1 MANELQGQTEPLHLV
16 EDAETGDRFVLF
28 TTPKGVDLQL
38 RFDGDEP
45 WATRKQM
52 AELFGVVVQNID
64 YHVKNI
70 YEDNELVDPEGT
82 TKDSLVMGVSGQN
95 YTAAVYSL
103 DVVLAVGQRVNSK
116 QGILFRRWARSIER
130 RYLIHGFVIDKPRM
144 KDPRRNDRLDELLRE
159 IEEIRASEANVWKRV
174 LELVSKCSDYHAMN
188 DQDRS
193 NFFAG
198 FQNTVHWAVTSS
210 DAADIII
217 ERANASKDHA
227 GLTNFDGLLDG
238 RLPHADDMTVAKNY
252 YGEDEIKRLTLI
264 TNLALDFLASQAE
277 QGHLVTVAQY
287 TQKLRELVKLDG
299 RPLRPANFTGN
310 VSKGAADKKAKN
322 ELAVYKE
329 RVRLEREADGEKKL
343 STILAEARKT
353 IANKVSSKPKKR
365 RKNNQFSN

>member
-1 MANELQGQTEPLHLV
+1 MADELQGPTEPRHLV
-16 EDAETGDRFVLF
+16 QDAATGDRFVLF
-28 TTPKGVDLQL
+28 TTPRGVDLQL

-70 YEDNELVDPEGT
+70 YDDSELVDPDST

-103 DVVLAVGQRVNSK
+103 DVVLAVGQRVNSR

-144 KDPRRNDRLDELLRE
+144 KDPLRNDRLDELLRE

-174 LELVSKCSDYHAMN
+174 LELVSKCSDYHAMS
-188 DQDRS
+188 DIDRGS
-193 NFFAG
+193 FFAS

-210 DAADIII
+210 DAANIII
-217 ERANASKDHA
+217 ERANASKNHA

-238 RLPHADDMTVAKNY
+238 RLPHASDMTVAKNY
-252 YGEDEIKRLTLI
+252 YGEDEIKRLTMI
-264 TNLALDFLASQAE
+264 TNLALDFLASQAD
-277 QGHLVTVAQY
+277 QGRLVTVAQY

-310 VSKGAADKKAKN
+310 VSKGAADKKAKT

-329 RVRLEREADGEKKL
+329 RIRLERESDGENKL
-343 STILAEARKT
+343 SAILVEARKT
-353 IANKVSSKPKKR
+353 FASKAAPKPKTR
-365 RKNNQFSN
+365 RKK

>member
-1 MANELQGQTEPLHLV
+1 MADELQGPTEPLHLV
-16 EDAETGDRFVLF
+16 EDAATGDRFVLF
-28 TTPKGVDLQL
+28 TTPRGVDLQL

-70 YEDNELVDPEGT
+70 YDDSELVDPDST

-95 YTAAVYSL
+95 YTAAVYSV
-103 DVVLAVGQRVNSK
+103 DVVLAVGQRVNSR

-144 KDPRRNDRLDELLRE
+144 KDPLRNDRLDELLRE

-174 LELVSKCSDYHAMN
+174 LELVSKCSDYHAMS
-188 DQDRS
+188 DVDRG
-193 NFFAG
+193 NFFAS

-210 DAADIII
+210 DAANIII
-217 ERANASKDHA
+217 ERANASQDHA

-252 YGEDEIKRLTLI
+252 YGEDEIKRLTMI

-277 QGHLVTVAQY
+277 QGRLVTVAQY

-299 RPLRPANFTGN
+299 RPLRPANFAGN
-310 VSKGAADKKAKN
+310 VSKGAANKRAKH

-329 RVRLEREADGEKKL
+329 GIRLEREADGEKKL
-343 STILAEARKT
+343 SAVLAEARKV
-353 IANKVSSKPKKR
+353 IADRAVAKTR
-365 RKNNQFSN
+365 RKK